1 MPTPSPELQF
11 EVEAFLYAEARLLE
25 QNRLAEWL
33 GLFADRMRYWMPV
46 REYVEGADGDSSGA
60 DTFALFDDD
69 KQSLTLRVARL
80 ETGVAHAEVPK
91 SVTQRLVT
99 NVMIAPD
106 SANGA
111 LRVGSN
117 FMVYQERRG
126 RHGHT
131 FFGRRDDV
139 LQREDGKLK
148 IGARKI
154 ELAQTILPTTISI
167 FF

>member
-1 MPTPSPELQF
+1 MPAPTPELQF
-11 EVEAFLYAEARLLE
+11 EIESFLYAEARLLE
-25 QNRLAEWL
+25 QNRLTDWL
-33 GLFADRMRYWMPV
+33 GLFADQFRYWMPV
-46 REYVEGADGDSSGA
+46 REYVEGADGQATGA

-69 KQSLTLRVARL
+69 RQSLSLRVARL
-80 ETGVAHAEVPK
+80 ETGIAHAEVPK

-99 NVMIAPD
+99 NVVIAPD
-106 SANGA
+106 DRTTEI
-111 LRVGSN
+111 RVGSN

-126 RHGHT
+126 RHAHT

-139 LQREDGKLK
+139 LMRERGKLR

>member
-1 MPTPSPELQF
+1 MPAPTPELQF
-11 EVEAFLYAEARLLE
+11 EIESFLYAEARLLE
-25 QNRLAEWL
+25 QNRLTEWL
-33 GLFADRMRYWMPV
+33 GLFADQFRYWMPV
-46 REYVEGADGDSSGA
+46 REYVEGADGQSAGA

-69 KQSLTLRVARL
+69 RQSLALRVARL
-80 ETGVAHAEVPK
+80 ETGIAHAEVPK

-99 NVMIAPD
+99 NVVIAPD
-106 SANGA
+106 ARTTEIRAS
-111 LRVGSN
+111 SN

-126 RHGHT
+126 RHAHT

-139 LQREDGKLK
+139 LTRENGKLR
-148 IGARKI
+148 IAARKI

>member
-1 MPTPSPELQF
+1 MPAPSPELQF
-11 EVEAFLYAEARLLE
+11 EIESFLYAEARLLE
-25 QNRLAEWL
+25 QNRLTEWL
-33 GLFADRMRYWMPV
+33 GLFAEQFRYWMPV
-46 REYVEGADGDSSGA
+46 REYVEGADGQSTGA

-69 KQSLTLRVARL
+69 RQSLALRVARL

-99 NVMIAPD
+99 NVVIAPD
-106 SANGA
+106 ARTTEI
-111 LRVGSN
+111 RVSSN

-126 RHGHT
+126 RHAHT

-139 LQREDGKLK
+139 LKREYGKLK

>member
-1 MPTPSPELQF
+1 MPAPSPELQF
-11 EVEAFLYAEARLLE
+11 EIESFLYAEARLLE
-25 QNRLAEWL
+25 QNRLNEWL
-33 GLFADRMRYWMPV
+33 GLFAEQFRYWMPV
-46 REYVEGADGDSSGA
+46 REYVEGADGQSTGT

-69 KQSLTLRVARL
+69 RQSLTLRVARL

-99 NVMIAPD
+99 NVVIAPD
-106 SANGA
+106 MRTSEI
-111 LRVGSN
+111 RVSSN

-126 RHGHT
+126 RHAHT

-139 LQREDGKLK
+139 LKRGNGKLK

-154 ELAQTILPTTISI
+154 ELAQAILPTTISI

>member
-1 MPTPSPELQF
+1 MAAPSAELQF
-11 EVEAFLYAEARLLE
+11 EIEGFLYAEARLLE
-25 QNRLAEWL
+25 QNRLTEWL
-33 GLFADRMRYWMPV
+33 NLFSDQVRYWMPV
-46 REYVEGADGDSSGA
+46 REYVEAGEAESSGV

-69 KQSLTLRVARL
+69 KQSLALRVARL
-80 ETGVAHAEVPK
+80 ETGIAHAEVPK

-99 NVMIAPD
+99 NVVVAPGG
-106 SANGA
+106 ANGD
-111 LRVGSN
+111 LRVNST

-131 FFGRRDDV
+131 FYGRRDDV
-139 LQREDGKLK
+139 IRREAGALR
-148 IGARKI
+148 IAARKI